1 MTNKTILCVA
11 TCALTS
17 GATQR
22 KTTSTTHNIKQKDS
36 THVDQIAILHRHDT
50 LWLTRNET
58 KNGEKQEFSTEI
70 RQNTPQ
76 TSAFITKI
84 ITIET
89 LIIAITLLIYLIK
102 KRQKR

>member
-1 MTNKTILCVA
+1 MHNKTILCIA

-17 GATQR
+17 CAAQR
-22 KTTSTTHNIKQKDS
+22 KTTSTMHNIKQKDS

-76 TSAFITKI
+76 TSSFMTKI
-84 ITIET
+84 ITFEIFII
-89 LIIAITLLIYLIK
+89 LIAIVIYLIK

>member
-1 MTNKTILCVA
+1 MNNKTILCVT

-17 GATQR
+17 CATQR

-70 RQNTPQ
+70 RQNPPQ
-76 TSAFITKI
+76 TSTFITKI
-84 ITIET
+84 ITIEA

>member
-1 MTNKTILCVA
+1 MNNKTILCVV

-17 GATQR
+17 CATQR

-76 TSAFITKI
+76 TSTFITKI